1 MFHLWSHDALNAMF
15 HLPVAVSVLE
25 KVLRPIFVYLFLVI
39 LLRVFGKRELAQLN
53 PFDLVVLLS
62 LANTVQNAIIGDDTS
77 VVGGMIGAA
86 SLCAFNYVVIRFMFK
101 HRRLEQI
108 FEGTPTVL
116 LDQGVISRKG
126 MAKEMLSEIELMTM
140 AHRQGFATLEEVE
153 SCILEPGGTFFMQ
166 GKKPRNVDRRH
177 HELSGKLDDLSS
189 QVAELTRLL
198 GQLGLGQVAR
208 PDGDSRPGG

>member
-1 MFHLWSHDALNAMF
+1 MFHLWHSHALDAMF
-15 HLPVAVSVLE
+15 HLPETVSVLQ

-101 HRRLEQI
+101 HRRLDEI

-116 LDQGVISRKG
+116 MEKGVICRNG
-126 MAKEMLSEIELMTM
+126 MAKEMLSEIELITM
-140 AHRQGFATLEEVE
+140 AHRQGFASLEEVE
-153 SCILEPGGTFFMQ
+153 SCVLEPGGTFFIQ
-166 GKKPRNVDRRH
+166 GRIPRGTDRRH
-177 HELSGKLDDLSS
+177 HELLDQVKELSA
-189 QVAELTRLL
+189 QIAELKAMM
-198 GQLGLGQVAR
+198 QK
-208 PDGDSRPGG
+208 